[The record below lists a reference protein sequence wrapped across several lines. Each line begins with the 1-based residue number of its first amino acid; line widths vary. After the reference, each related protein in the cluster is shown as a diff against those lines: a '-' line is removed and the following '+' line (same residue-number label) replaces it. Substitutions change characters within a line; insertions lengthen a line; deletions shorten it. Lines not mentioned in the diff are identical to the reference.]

1 MKFVIV
7 TGQSGAG
14 KSRTAENLEDLG
26 YYCVDN
32 LPPELIQQF
41 AEVCLATTGRYEKV
55 ALVNDVRA
63 GNNFDGFI
71 SALDAL
77 DNMGLT
83 YSMVYVEASD
93 DAIIKRYK
101 ESRRSHPLSSDGTSL
116 VDAIAK
122 EKKLLEPVRA
132 RTNYI
137 INTTS
142 LSTAR
147 LRSTLIGLFE
157 GDQPQR
163 AMAVNI
169 MSFGFKYGIPQ
180 DADLVFDVRFLPN
193 PYYIA
198 ELKPKSGLTPE
209 VRDFVFTYQQTQNFM
224 KKLEDLLTFCL
235 PLYFDE
241 GKTSLV
247 IAVGCTGGRHRSVAV
262 AKELGEI
269 IAKRGYPTVVNHRDM
284 NRDLNR
290 V

>member
-1 MKFVIV
+1 MRFLIV

-14 KSRTAENLEDLG
+14 KSRTASTLEDLG

-41 AEVCLATTGRYEKV
+41 AEVCLATTGRYERV
-55 ALVNDVRA
+55 ALVSDVRA
-63 GNNFDGFI
+63 GQSFEGLL
-71 SALDAL
+71 SGLDAL
-77 DNMGLT
+77 DAMGCR
-83 YSMVYVEASD
+83 YSIVYIEAET

-101 ESRRSHPLSSDGTSL
+101 ESRRSHPLSRDGTSL
-116 VDAIAK
+116 AEAIEK
-122 EKKLLEPVRA
+122 EKKLLTPVRDRA
-132 RTNYI
+132 DFI

-147 LRSTLIGLFE
+147 LRSDLIRLFE
-157 GDQPQR
+157 DEPQR

-169 MSFGFKYGIPQ
+169 QSFGFKYGIPM
-180 DADLVFDVRFLPN
+180 DADLMFDVRFLPN

-209 VRDFVFTYQQTQNFM
+209 VRDFIFKFQQSNDFLL
-224 KKLEDLLTFCL
+224 KLEDMLAFLL
-235 PLYFDE
+235 PHYFEE

-262 AKELGEI
+262 AKEI
-269 IAKRGYPTVVNHRDM
+269 SDFVAKRGYPVALSH
-284 NRDLNR
+284 RDLNR
-290 V
+290 G